1 MKAKL
6 AALVLAGSLLGGAST
21 ASAGLFGWVY
31 LFFVGF

>member
-21 ASAGLFGWVY
+21 ASAGLFPE
-31 LFFVGF
+31 FSR